1 MSIVDSEYLIKNI
14 HLVMYSFH
22 KRKKI
27 NNNLKGRYSDC
38 FAYVLSGKTKYT
50 FTDGLSFTATSDD
63 LLYIAKG
70 SKYVMD
76 ILSESYEVIFID
88 FEFDSPAENKSRI
101 FRLKTP
107 SELKNIFNS
116 IKRKWAGKKVAYS
129 SDCLSS
135 LYKIYALALQNEAAS
150 YVSSAKQN
158 ALNEAVQKIADDF
171 SNPDLSVG
179 ELATLSGTSE
189 GHFRRLFKNVYHI
202 SPVQYIKDIRINHAK
217 TLLML
222 DNHTVEEVAILSGF
236 SNVYY
241 FCKCFKTE
249 TEMTPSQYKAS
260 HKI

>member
-1 MSIVDSEYLIKNI
+1 MSIAASEYLIKNI
-14 HLVMYSFH
+14 HLVMYSIH
-22 KRKKI
+22 KKKKI
-27 NNNLKGRYSDC
+27 SNNLKERYSDC
-38 FAYVLSGKTKYT
+38 FAYVLSGKTKYS
-50 FTDGLSFTATSDD
+50 FTDGLSFTAGPDD
-63 LLYIAKG
+63 LLYIGKG
-70 SKYVMD
+70 SRYVMD
-76 ILSESYEVIFID
+76 IMTETYEVIFID
-88 FEFDSPAENKSRI
+88 FEFDSPIGNKSRI
-101 FRLKTP
+101 FRLNPP

-116 IKRKWAGKKVAYS
+116 IKRKWAGKKEAYR

-150 YVSSAKQN
+150 YVSSTKQN

-171 SNPDLSVG
+171 SSPDLSVG
-179 ELATLSGTSE
+179 ELAALSRMSE
-189 GHFRRLFKNVYHI
+189 GHFRRVFKNIYHI
-202 SPVQYIKDIRINHAK
+202 SPVQYIKNMRINHAK
-217 TLLML
+217 ALLML